1 MMLQQKKS
9 PLVVIFDLCGTLLNS
24 KEVDHDAI
32 NFTLKEFKCPPW
44 HIMKNK
50 KDKSLSMK
58 ENFPNFFGKNASSAY
73 DMYINYLMQHIN
85 DIPFFSF
92 ASEHLQIL
100 KYQGIFTAV
109 ITNRDY
115 AFIQALQH
123 HDEFSK
129 QIQPYIDTIVTA
141 DEAGTTKPSPCII
154 EFALHKL
161 RIVPVERSRITFIG
175 DAYADVQC
183 ALNYGCEPILLSAAR
198 TDITDDFLRQ
208 NKVINQYRTHKEI
221 IASYSFSHV
230 GINKESVCII
240 QKLDN
245 MYER

>member
-1 MMLQQKKS
+1 MTLQPKKY
-9 PLVVIFDLCGTLLNS
+9 PLAVIFDLCGTLLNS
-24 KEVDHDAI
+24 KEVDHNAI
-32 NFTLKEFKCPPW
+32 NFTLKEFQCPPW
-44 HIMKNK
+44 HITKNK

-73 DMYINYLMQHIN
+73 NMYINCLMRHIN
-85 DIPFFSF
+85 DIPFFPC

-109 ITNRDY
+109 ITNRDH
-115 AFIQALQH
+115 AFMQALQH

-141 DEAGTTKPSPCII
+141 DEAGASKPSPRII
-154 EFALHKL
+154 EFALNKL
-161 RIVPVERSRITFIG
+161 RIVPVERSQITFIG

-183 ALNYGCEPILLSAAR
+183 ALNYGCKPILLSAAT

-208 NKVINQYRTHKEI
+208 NKTINQYGTHKEI
-221 IASYSFSHV
+221 IASYSFSQV
-230 GINKESVCII
+230 GNENVRIAQKIN
-240 QKLDN
+240 N
-245 MYER
+245 RYER